1 MHLSASYK
9 RATTTWIPFAL
20 PLILF
25 ALYNANSPLTTP
37 SILKYWTPFPSFLSL
52 LFLLGIG
59 QTYAQAPEDSVRQRI
74 RKDFTPSVLRVGVS
88 LNDLIRTLSNSQD
101 TRYSVQADLA
111 LDRYMIVVDYGRS
124 EATLE
129 NDPTRPGSDPYSFS
143 SQGSYFRAGVD
154 VNLLK
159 DRERNN
165 YLADENIIF
174 FGLRFA
180 RAQIDETLSF
190 ETNDLVWGTGTIDQ
204 TNNGLG
210 ITWAEMT
217 AGVKVSVFRNI
228 YLGYNLRFKFL
239 RTFGEETALVPY
251 QVPGFGRGNRETIF
265 GFDYYLFYRIPF
277 RRR

>member
-1 MHLSASYK
+1 MLVSASYK
-9 RATTTWIPFAL
+9 RATMIWTPFAL

-25 ALYNANSPLTTP
+25 ALYNANSPSTTL
-37 SILKYWTPFPSFLSL
+37 SILKYWIPFPSLLAL
-52 LFLLGIG
+52 LFSLSVE
-59 QTYAQAPEDSVRQRI
+59 QTYAQVSEDSVQQRV
-74 RKDFTPSVLRVGVS
+74 RKDFAPSVLRVGIS
-88 LNDLIRTLSNSQD
+88 LNDLVRTLSNSQD

-124 EATLE
+124 ETTLE

-159 DRERNN
+159 DRERDN

-180 RAQIDETLSF
+180 RAQIDETISF
-190 ETNDLVWGTGTIDQ
+190 ETNDPVWGTGTINQ
-204 TNNGLG
+204 NNNGLG
-210 ITWAEMT
+210 IIWAEMT
-217 AGVKVSVFRNI
+217 AGVKVSVFKNI

-239 RTFGEETALVPY
+239 RTFSEETALVPY
-251 QVPGFGRGNRETIF
+251 QVPGFGRGSRETTF

>member
-1 MHLSASYK
+1 M
-9 RATTTWIPFAL
+9 
-20 PLILF
+20 
-25 ALYNANSPLTTP
+25 
-37 SILKYWTPFPSFLSL
+37 KYWT
-52 LFLLGIG
+52 LFLNLLVLLLLLGVG
-59 QTYAQAPEDSVRQRI
+59 QTYAQAPEDSVQQRV

-88 LNDLIRTLSNSQD
+88 LNDLIRALSNSQD

-124 EATLE
+124 ETTLE
-129 NDPTRPGSDPYSFS
+129 NDPTRPSSDPYSFS

-159 DRERNN
+159 DRERDN

-180 RAQIDETLSF
+180 RAQIDETISF
-190 ETNDLVWGTGTIDQ
+190 ETSDPVWGTGTIDQ
-204 TNNGLG
+204 NNNGLG
-210 ITWAEMT
+210 IVWAEMT

-251 QVPGFGRGNRETIF
+251 QVPGFGRGNRETTF